1 MKTRWNSFA
10 GSAAV
15 YAALLLTLSGCS
27 AYSMVGA
34 ADDQDQ
40 PIDAAPDDTPEVI
53 QARRVLRDEVEKTP
67 LVRHMQFDVKP
78 GDVRSIS
85 YTDPSDGAQKVVEI
99 VQLLPDSIVI
109 SYSPGAPNEYPAW
122 KLSYTEY
129 QGMNTYFW
137 LSSSWSQSDA
147 QAAADAL
154 KTLVL
159 DARSHLDASNAEAL
173 EKFKQTCQGWSPQNA
188 PAMPDEARQHQ
199 ATAESDYAR
208 SDLDDAGDEYL
219 AALRLY
225 PCWPDGLHKRA
236 EILGATGWYTGAIDG
251 MRRYLILL
259 PDAPDAQTARYQVA
273 VWQRKMG
280 D

>member
-1 MKTRWNSFA
+1 MKIRRDSLA
-10 GSAAV
+10 GSAVV
-15 YAALLLTLSGCS
+15 YACLLALSGCA
-27 AYSMVGA
+27 AYSMVA
-34 ADDQDQ
+34 PADDRDQ
-40 PIDAAPDDTPEVI
+40 PISSAPDDTPEVV

-67 LVRHMQFDVKP
+67 LVRHMEFDVKP
-78 GDVRSIS
+78 GEVRSIS
-85 YTDPSDGAQKVVEI
+85 YTDPSTNTEKVVEI
-99 VQLLPDSIVI
+99 VQLLPDSIAI
-109 SYSPGAPNEYPAW
+109 SYSAGGPMEYPAW

-137 LSSSWSQSDA
+137 LSSSWSQQDA

-159 DARSHLDASNAEAL
+159 DARGHLDASNAEGQ
-173 EKFKQTCQGWSPQNA
+173 EKFKQTCQGWSAQNA
-188 PAMPDEARQHQ
+188 PVMPDEARQHQ

-219 AALRLY
+219 AALKVY
-225 PCWPDGLHKRA
+225 PCWPEGLHKRA
-236 EILGATGWYTGAIDG
+236 EILGATGWYTGAIDS

-259 PDAPDAQTARYQVA
+259 PSAPDAQAARNEIA

>member
-1 MKTRWNSFA
+1 MKMRRNSFT
-10 GSAAV
+10 GSVAV
-15 YAALLLTLSGCS
+15 YAVLLLSLSGCS

-40 PIDAAPDDTPEVI
+40 PINAAPDDTPEVI

-67 LVRHMQFDVKP
+67 LVRQMQFDVKP
-78 GDVRSIS
+78 GDVRSIT
-85 YTDPSDGAQKVVEI
+85 YTDPSNGAQNVVEI

-129 QGMNTYFW
+129 QGMKTYFW

-159 DARSHLDASNAEAL
+159 DARSHLDASNAAAL
-173 EKFKQTCQGWSPQNA
+173 ETFKQTCQGWSAQNA
-188 PAMPDEARQHQ
+188 SAMPDEARQHQ
-199 ATAESDYAR
+199 ATAESDYSR

-219 AALRLY
+219 AAMRIY
-225 PCWPDGLHKRA
+225 PCWPEGLHKRA

-259 PDAPDAQTARYQVA
+259 PNAPDAQAARNQIA
-273 VWQRKMG
+273 LWQRKMG